1 MRMLL
6 HCVLIQDNGMLFLLS
21 VLVRAFPHYS
31 PANYRLLIVA
41 VSDTENVYIAVG
53 ATLGILLVAII
64 VIVLIITAVGVS
76 LNRFKGTLH
85 VQCSQ

>member
-1 MRMLL
+1 MLS
-6 HCVLIQDNGMLFLLS
+6 LLS

-64 VIVLIITAVGVS
+64 VIILIITAAGVS